1 MKKFIILLQILT
13 ASFTYSQSD
22 LKGNF
27 CSSLNGGFNS
37 TCIEFQENTKFKFY
51 TYGCLGME
59 STGIGDFSF
68 KSNKLILKFD
78 KVATSQKSQI
88 KIENVY
94 NQNKKDSIKL
104 HFEILDG
111 NLNMR
116 PLPANILLGSDSFD
130 LKKAYQANEDGEAII
145 SKGRSSKKEKY
156 KILFVGY
163 EIFEF
168 ELSNSSSKNIEIV
181 LESQGPRIISNKV
194 YEYDLEEIKENLIIL
209 KDGNRFKRSKS

>member
-51 TYGCLGME
+51 TYGCLGMD
-59 STGIGDFSF
+59 STGSGDFSF

-88 KIENVY
+88 KIENVH
-94 NQNKKDSIKL
+94 NKKDSIKI
-104 HFEILDG
+104 HFKILDG
-111 NLNMR
+111 TLNMR
-116 PLPANILLGSDSFD
+116 PLPANILLGSDSFEST
-130 LKKAYQANEDGEAII
+130 KNSQANEDGEALIL
-145 SKGRSSKKEKY
+145 KARSNTNEKY

-163 EIFEF
+163 EILEF

-194 YEYDLEEIKENLIIL
+194 YEYDIEKVKENVIIL